1 LYFLVE
7 LYVYI
12 IVFISRGF
20 VNLMEKKSSCFNF
33 IFFFF
38 FYFLFYFSF
47 FIYFFFFFFFFFF
60 NYFIYLSF
68 YIYILFTY
76 FLTIIFTYSFYYII
90 SFFFIFIYF
99 FFHINFLN
107 FICSIKTS
115 KKNYFIIKL
124 LGKKKKTQVKMLKFK
139 FNLIFELC
147 ILKYYKYL

>member
-33 IFFFF
+33 I
-38 FYFLFYFSF
+38 
-47 FIYFFFFFFFFFF
+47 FFFFF

>member
-1 LYFLVE
+1 MYFLVE

-33 IFFFF
+33 I
-38 FYFLFYFSF
+38 
-47 FIYFFFFFFFFFF
+47 FFFFF